1 MMLWMIFMI
10 DKKDYNLLL
19 KMEKQYQEKIQ
30 MNIMKELR
38 IMMINNYQMML
49 K

>member
-1 MMLWMIFMI
+1 MMLWMTFMI

-19 KMEKQYQEKIQ
+19 KMEKQYQERIQ

>member
-1 MMLWMIFMI
+1 MMLWMTFMI

-19 KMEKQYQEKIQ
+19 KMEKQYQERIQ

-38 IMMINNYQMML
+38 IMMINNYQTML